1 MMLGYWGK
9 PEVTAQSFV
18 DGDWFCTGDLG
29 LMSGGVLSVAGR
41 KKEIIRS
48 GGYNLMPAEIERALE
63 EHPAV
68 QCAYVVGVPNELYG
82 EAVHAI
88 VQLLPG
94 ASAAHVELDAHVRA
108 HLADHKAP
116 KSYALRDDLPLLAN
130 GKVDRKSLAAQ
141 LRAERENGVRA

>member
-1 MMLGYWGK
+1 M
-9 PEVTAQSFV
+9 A
-18 DGDWFCTGDLG
+18 D
-29 LMSGGVLSVAGR
+29 GVLSVAGR

-63 EHPAV
+63 EHSAV
-68 QCAYVVGVPNELYG
+68 QCAYVVGVPHDLYG

-94 ASAAHVELDAHVRA
+94 ASATHADLDAHVRA
-108 HLADHKAP
+108 HLAGHKAP